1 MTEPAKKPPQ
11 TYLVLRTGDDERH
24 IPVQDLAI
32 LLGIS
37 EPVDQLAMGLERGNM
52 RLFAN
57 IDVRE
62 AEYPG
67 ITVDAFTPE
76 ARNIWLGRFE
86 LPCET
91 YPTRI
96 AARLYAGCERYET
109 DEPIALVTH
118 EVTDDARVIYRAGRL
133 KNPSDHLHKIV
144 YVDQDIAE
152 ARPWSGCHED
162 DLPEH
167 LEDDRG

>member
-11 TYLVLRTGDDERH
+11 TYLVLRSSDGEQH
-24 IPVQDLAI
+24 ISIRDLAG

-52 RLFAN
+52 QLFAA

-133 KNPSDHLHKIV
+133 KNSGDHLHKIV
-144 YVDQDIAE
+144 YVDRDIAE
-152 ARPWSGCHED
+152 PRHWSGCHED

-167 LEDDRG
+167 LEDEP